1 MRKSFTVTTLFALVI
16 TLAFAATGLAQAN
29 SDNQPTVATGG
40 LKIGFVNTLEVLYGT
55 EEGKQQ
61 IGKIE
66 QYMGDKQKE
75 GDVKTSEL
83 EKLKE
88 QFASQQRTLNPETRA
103 EMQREIEERD
113 RQLKRFQEDTQL
125 DINRRRD
132 ELLGKMSEKIQGIID
147 EHASKNG
154 FGAVFLRDQSQVYV
168 SAALD
173 ITGEIIKIYNEKYP
187 VTGAQPAATQPAS
200 PPPTT
205 STPPAPKPPSR

>member
-1 MRKSFTVTTLFALVI
+1 MRKSFTLTTLFALVI
-16 TLAFAATGLAQAN
+16 ALAFAATGWAQAN
-29 SDNQPTVATGG
+29 SDNQPTVTTGG

-61 IGKIE
+61 VGKIE
-66 QYMGDKQKE
+66 QFIGEKQKE
-75 GDVKTSEL
+75 GDVKTGEL

-88 QFASQQRTLNPETRA
+88 QFASQQRTLNPDTRA

-147 EHASKNG
+147 EHASKNS
-154 FGAVFLRDQSQVYV
+154 FGAVFLRDQSQVFV
-168 SAALD
+168 SPALD
-173 ITGEIIKIYNEKYP
+173 ITAEIIKIYNEKYP
-187 VTGAQPAATQPAS
+187 VAGAQPAATPPAT
-200 PPPTT
+200 PPTT